1 MLNLLEELDN
11 WALRGMVVSSSFPLV
26 ESMEHQGCQIFPSRT
41 LLAMIF
47 SGMITHKIQ
56 SIIEIQ
62 ILRNQFRTSTGCRIC
77 FDSLEEDLQSRF

>member
-26 ESMEHQGCQIFPSRT
+26 ESVEHLGCQIFPSQT

-47 SGMITHKIQ
+47 SGMIT
-56 SIIEIQ
+56 
-62 ILRNQFRTSTGCRIC
+62 
-77 FDSLEEDLQSRF
+77 

>member
-26 ESMEHQGCQIFPSRT
+26 ESMEHQGCQIFPSQT

-47 SGMITHKIQ
+47 SGMIT
-56 SIIEIQ
+56 
-62 ILRNQFRTSTGCRIC
+62 
-77 FDSLEEDLQSRF
+77 